1 MVMCIIARPWI
12 THCAELMTR
21 TQKTVLILVAILAL
35 VLGLTVYH
43 TLSGIDQGDQTALV
57 DAGIIL
63 LPQSRTVADLSLTDQ
78 DAQPVSLNQLKGKWT
93 VLFFGYTFCPD
104 ICPTTLAQLR
114 QIKSELPGEAVDKL
128 RIVLVSVDP
137 DRDTPQQLKQYL
149 GYFDKQFVGL
159 RAPVDTLQ
167 KLANAVSI
175 PYIPAD
181 TSKPG
186 YTVDHSGNLALLGP
200 DGTQRGFIRA
210 PLNSQKLVAQLPGL
224 VERK

>member
-1 MVMCIIARPWI
+1 
-12 THCAELMTR
+12 MTR
-21 TQKTVLILVAILAL
+21 TQKTVFILVAIVAL
-35 VLGLTVYH
+35 VLGLTVNRV
-43 TLSGIDQGDQTALV
+43 LSGKGQGDQTALI
-57 DAGIIL
+57 DAGVIL
-63 LPQSRTVADLSLTDQ
+63 LPQARNVPDLKMTDQ
-78 DAQPVSLNQLKGKWT
+78 DGQPVALDSLKDKWT
-93 VLFFGYTFCPD
+93 LLFFGYTFCPD

-114 QIKSELPGEAVDKL
+114 QIKSELPKEAVDKL

-137 DRDTPQQLKQYL
+137 NRDTPAQLKTYL

-159 RAPVDTLQ
+159 TAPVDSIQ

-175 PYIPAD
+175 PFIPAD
-181 TSKPG
+181 TSKPN

-210 PLNSQKLVAQLPGL
+210 PLNNQKLVAQLPGL